1 MGDLN
6 ILEKEN
12 KKKKKKKKLR
22 SSNKNNGA
30 IKCRIK
36 KKNKDK
42 NKICEKEFVQSYK
55 EQIEEIVAL
64 NHIYF
69 PIYVENPG
77 HIKKYDIPNDLMSD
91 DIFLKNSK
99 ELESVVVIDM
109 NDEIDTAR
117 CFKFCIFFNFD
128 NDFPNYKVTFCYD
141 NKYPYSFPNINIC
154 INRILGEQE
163 INFIILSIK
172 KICAKNYGRIML
184 FDVCIF
190 LNEHIN
196 KVYNDGFKNLWEEM
210 KHREFDIDKE
220 GKKKGNYNSEKKE
233 KNNEN
238 NIDTNSDSNNEN
250 NSNSK
255 NCSNNYDEE
264 EIFEASDEWDRTG
277 IVEENMNMSGNEN
290 EITKSIKNNN
300 SNKRYSIN
308 KDSSNDI
315 KNYLEQDENENNTL
329 YGTYEYFINMSDANK
344 LSGFS
349 FINSYTLNKN
359 IKVSKKKKNKEKVNN
374 AVTVEDEL
382 IQNYDLEIF
391 EKNRMIKCE
400 YNNIKNFNIIKK
412 IPIGYYKNTLIAKH
426 IIDTNIYIIH
436 TYTILNEIQFLAF
449 YLNHILFCN
458 RGFNLFC
465 NLLNVETENQ
475 KKKQQRKKCKKNE
488 KMFRGFLYDLGIIK
502 NVSRNEEEEISNP
515 ETIDNAYNIDRD
527 DFFNQNFRNIKTQ
540 NSEFNNNEN
549 KNEPKGIPEGSYTE
563 MRSKGYS
570 NLYNYDKNKKKNNK
584 IIDYS
589 CVNYFCSEYQFYA
602 NKMCVVNK
610 QNEKTLYDILK
621 ELNISRLKEIIN
633 HYKMV
638 QKMNLK
644 KIITELAKLS
654 KIQHKYLFR
663 YHISWLEKEYVQEN
677 DKITQQSSAP
687 KIIDFMTD
695 FVLAA
700 VGEFSDVYK
709 KESAFASHK
718 KCIPNKNAGK
728 DGENMTV
735 NVENV
740 VDDKDSCG
748 NSSSTSMKNQ
758 SKKAKRNKKNKNL
771 STLRKNDE
779 DNTAIAN
786 NDNTSIDNDE
796 NSNNYTEK
804 QSDNEDTSTEINNLD
819 KIKYIENLISKK
831 EKNIYKVLYVQC
843 EYCKGQLLEKEIENN
858 LFQNNKYLIW
868 NIFRQILEA
877 INYLHKE
884 KIYIKNLNT
893 KNMYIDNDEYG
904 SHIKIINYSVTNIID
919 YIYFYYY
926 SYLENPDYFNA
937 IFCDFKKYSYDK
949 FNFKSLFN
957 YMKKIKNEN
966 TLPNDGSNNTSK
978 KSVDCERYETNDFYI
993 HSYNQYFYSL
1003 LNKKNPSF
1011 EELDIFSL
1019 GLILYE
1025 LWHPPFKTKEEKF
1038 YNIKNMIEKRKFSD
1052 HFIKNINNDALKVLK
1067 FILINTINYDNNET
1081 AKSLEYPQILSLNMN
1096 GYKKDRQGKGLSKTK
1111 SLRKNNENLL
1121 PQTNYINNK
1130 NGSKKEDKLKNNFN
1144 ETQKKDDLNIVSNF
1158 HLAQNDDNKNNAS
1171 VANEKWVIEK
1181 GRNLS
1186 YKIKKKRN
1194 TEPNNILNFINGSNY
1209 FKTPQG
1215 DDKQSSKIGESETV
1229 EKITAERLLNSPLIP
1244 MVVQRD
1250 LFKYFLEKLKNNSA
1264 IECNNVINSLLYNTN
1279 NCNNKNSNMINHI
1292 VSKKHSFE
1300 TNKNAD
1306 IYTNIRTYEYDII
1319 NSYIFEYFNDC
1330 LSKKFCTY
1338 NQPLVFQR
1346 TLKRDNTHFDN
1357 IIKKIELQNVKK
1369 PYIYTKKIEKN
1380 GNKLFYNNYEK
1391 TKIKK
1396 KIYNDSLDSVSKGII
1411 SKKKKKKKK
1420 NEHINNSFDE
1430 HRLKNNLV
1438 LKTKDIKRVSKNGKK
1453 NLGDTDQEYKEDE
1466 HCNSFTTEKKKNEN
1480 YSDQIVY
1487 EISNRFNKK
1496 IELIDKNNKLLYMP
1510 IYLSEGYI
1518 NTLHNFPN
1526 NKNIVSSFIFFQNY
1540 FIQNNEQKIV
1550 KRENSILYTN
1560 MIVDN
1565 GHTIGAS
1572 QNVKAQVFF
1581 KDPKMKGVN
1590 NNTNENEENN
1600 NMNNNIS
1607 SGDICSD
1614 INIFFCIY
1622 QLIILYNVLDI
1633 LQHFERY
1640 INKIIVR
1647 WSFSNF
1653 LFIIIK
1659 DMLSI
1664 ECNDKVYYIYTKMEE
1679 GNMSYKDL
1687 KNLLRFLDINY
1698 NEQILKIMYSLIHVR
1713 DNRNIHNISKDSLLI
1728 KMEKINKMYELK
1740 DHKNKS
1746 YINYLITNIIF
1757 LNNLLYHFNKNSNYI
1772 FVWDFFTNKYKEIF
1786 NFSFIFNILSYH
1798 ENEQKLL
1805 SFGGVITNAFDNVN
1819 LVDTKHVYN
1828 ILFEIFVDN
1837 ISKTIFKSIN
1847 ESSGAIDF
1855 HSPCVV
1861 ITTKAYKLLVHAFS
1875 LYNNLIHNNIKCEC
1889 KISPIVE
1896 TSKFEQELLKY
1907 SHINMHVQI
1916 NHKINTNPI
1925 VTSDHCENVSENV
1938 EKNITGINNMS
1949 IIYSTHI
1956 LRLNIKKNFE
1966 NELSVIN
1973 YTKQLYSKR

>member
-1 MGDLN
+1 MEDLN
-6 ILEKEN
+6 VLEKENN
-12 KKKKKKKKLR
+12 KKKKKKKSR
-22 SSNKNNGA
+22 SSHKHNE
-30 IKCRIK
+30 

-42 NKICEKEFVQSYK
+42 NKICEKEFEQSYK

-77 HIKKYDIPNDLMSD
+77 HIKKHDIPTDLMSD

-99 ELESVVVIDM
+99 ELQSVVVIDM

-154 INRILGEQE
+154 IDRILGEQE

-210 KHREFDIDKE
+210 RHREFDIDKE
-220 GKKKGNYNSEKKE
+220 GKKKGNYNSEQKE
-233 KNNEN
+233 KNSDNSIDNNSDGNNEN
-238 NIDTNSDSNNEN
+238 NN
-250 NSNSK
+250 NSK
-255 NCSNNYDEE
+255 NGSNNYDEE

-300 SNKRYSIN
+300 TNKRHSIN
-308 KDSSNDI
+308 KDNNNDI
-315 KNYLEQDENENNTL
+315 KDYLEQDENRNNAL
-329 YGTYEYFINMSDANK
+329 YGGYEYFINMSEANK
-344 LSGFS
+344 FSGFS
-349 FINSYTLNKN
+349 FINSCTLNKN

-374 AVTVEDEL
+374 TVTVEDEL

-391 EKNRMIKCE
+391 EKKRMIKCE

-412 IPIGYYKNTLIAKH
+412 IPISYYKNMLIAKH

-465 NLLNVETENQ
+465 NILNSETENQ

-488 KMFRGFLYDLGIIK
+488 KMFRGFLYDLGVIK
-502 NVSRNEEEEISNP
+502 NVSRNEEEENSNS
-515 ETIDNAYNIDRD
+515 ESIDNGYNVDMD
-527 DFFNQNFRNIKTQ
+527 DFLNQSLRNIKIQ
-540 NSEFNNNEN
+540 NSEFNNNEK
-549 KNEPKGIPEGSYTE
+549 KNEPKGTPEGSYTE
-563 MRSKGYS
+563 MRAKGYATI
-570 NLYNYDKNKKKNNK
+570 YNYDKNKKKNNK

-621 ELNISRLKEIIN
+621 ELDISRLKEIIN

-677 DKITQQSSAP
+677 DKTTQQSNVP

-718 KCIPNKNAGK
+718 KCVPPKNARKGGEKNEK
-728 DGENMTV
+728 DVTTS
-735 NVENV
+735 VESV
-740 VDDKDSCG
+740 VDDKQSCG
-748 NSSSTSMKNQ
+748 NSSSTSVESQ
-758 SKKAKRNKKNKNL
+758 SKKSKRNKKNKNMPI
-771 STLRKNDE
+771 LRE
-779 DNTAIAN
+779 IAETETTSAN
-786 NDNTSIDNDE
+786 NGDTKKRRS
-796 NSNNYTEK
+796 S
-804 QSDNEDTSTEINNLD
+804 EDINPEINNLK

-926 SYLENPDYFNA
+926 SYLENPDYFNT

-949 FNFKSLFN
+949 FNFESLFN

-966 TLPNDGSNNTSK
+966 TQTNNDTTNASK
-978 KSVDCERYETNDFYI
+978 KGVDGERYEKNDFYI
-993 HSYNQYFYSL
+993 HSYNQYFYNL
-1003 LNKKNPSF
+1003 LNKKNPNF

-1038 YNIKNMIEKRKFSD
+1038 DNIKHMIEKRKFSD
-1052 HFIKNINNDALKVLK
+1052 QFIKNINNDALKVLK
-1067 FILINTINYDNNET
+1067 FILINTINYENNET

-1096 GYKKDRQGKGLSKTK
+1096 GYKKDRQGKGGSKTK
-1111 SLRKNNENLL
+1111 NLKKNNENLL
-1121 PQTNYINNK
+1121 QQTNYIDNK
-1130 NGSKKEDKLKNNFN
+1130 NDNKKEDKLKNDFN
-1144 ETQKKDDLNIVSNF
+1144 ETQKKDDLNVVTNF
-1158 HLAQNDDNKNNAS
+1158 HPGQNCDIAVDNKNS
-1171 VANEKWVIEK
+1171 VNVPNEKAH
-1181 GRNLS
+1181 NLS
-1186 YKIKKKRN
+1186 DKVERKQSAA
-1194 TEPNNILNFINGSNY
+1194 PNCILNFINGNNY
-1209 FKTPQG
+1209 FKTTQG
-1215 DDKQSSKIGESETV
+1215 DDKQGREIEKNENI
-1229 EKITAERLLNSPLIP
+1229 EKITAERLLHSPLIP
-1244 MVVQRD
+1244 MVIQRD
-1250 LFKYFLEKLKNNSA
+1250 LFKYFLEKLKNNSP

-1279 NCNNKNSNMINHI
+1279 SCNNKNSNMINHI
-1292 VSKKHSFE
+1292 VNKKHSFE
-1300 TNKNAD
+1300 TNKNAKM
-1306 IYTNIRTYEYDII
+1306 YTNTRTYEYDII

-1330 LSKKFCTY
+1330 LYKKFCTY

-1346 TLKRDNTHFDN
+1346 TMKRDNTDFDN

-1369 PYIYTKKIEKN
+1369 SYIYTKKQEKN
-1380 GNKLFYNNYEK
+1380 GNKIFCNNGEK
-1391 TKIKK
+1391 NKIKK
-1396 KIYNDSLDSVSKGII
+1396 KIHNDSLDSVSKGI

-1420 NEHINNSFDE
+1420 NENMNNSFDE
-1430 HRLKNNLV
+1430 HRLRNNVV

-1453 NLGDTDQEYKEDE
+1453 NLVDIDQEYKEDD

-1480 YSDQIVY
+1480 YSDRIMY

-1518 NTLHNFPN
+1518 NTLYNFPN
-1526 NKNIVSSFIFFQNY
+1526 NKNMVSSFIFFQNY
-1540 FIQNNEQKIV
+1540 FIQNNDQKIV

-1565 GHTIGAS
+1565 GHNIGAS

-1581 KDPKMKGVN
+1581 KTPKMKSV
-1590 NNTNENEENN
+1590 NTNSVHE
-1600 NMNNNIS
+1600 NNNIS

-1614 INIFFCIY
+1614 VNLFFCVY

-1633 LQHFERY
+1633 LHHFERY

-1679 GNMSYKDL
+1679 GNMSYKGL
-1687 KNLLRFLDINY
+1687 KKLLHFLDINY
-1698 NEQILKIMYSLIHVR
+1698 NEQILKIMYSLVHVR
-1713 DNRNIHNISKDSLLI
+1713 DNRNIYNTSKDSLII
-1728 KMEKINKMYELK
+1728 KMQKINKMYELK

-1757 LNNLLYHFNKNSNYI
+1757 LNNLFYHFNQNSNYI
-1772 FVWDFFTNKYKEIF
+1772 FVWDFFMNKYKEMF

-1798 ENEQKLL
+1798 ENDQKLL
-1805 SFGGVITNAFDNVN
+1805 SFGGVITNAFDNATPT
-1819 LVDTKHVYN
+1819 DTKHTYN
-1828 ILFEIFVDN
+1828 IFFEIFVDN
-1837 ISKTIFKSIN
+1837 ISKAIFKNIPKAIN
-1847 ESSGAIDF
+1847 ESGSIDF

-1916 NHKINTNPI
+1916 NHKINTSPI
-1925 VTSDHCENVSENV
+1925 VNPDHCENASENIIQ
-1938 EKNITGINNMS
+1938 NIPGQNNIS